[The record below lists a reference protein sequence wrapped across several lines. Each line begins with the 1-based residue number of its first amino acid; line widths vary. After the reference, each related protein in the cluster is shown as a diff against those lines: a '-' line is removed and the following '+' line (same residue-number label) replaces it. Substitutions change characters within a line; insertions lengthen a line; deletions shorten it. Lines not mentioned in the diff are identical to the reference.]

1 MATLAVDSTG
11 GPDASNTKRRRK
23 KGRIIQKGYHKSER
37 EDARR
42 VAAKAFLSGIL
53 LDSNIQPRLQLKDLD
68 ELHKSH
74 EAFEATASRPI
85 SSASRHSNAVF
96 LGDEAMN
103 NTDVSGEG
111 RLYEIALDS
120 LPQLQYP
127 SPSKVAPS
135 KSLDYSLGTPS
146 PAKPV
151 VFSHS
156 VSMLET
162 PAERRNVL
170 KKWQSFDKSPVVCCL
185 NTLSGVQAETLLNS
199 RYINTAV
206 KRVQYTLIF
215 LSFHRLVL
223 SAANLPYVA
232 YSVLPYRKDEDKFK
246 SVKRFSFT
254 MYPTS
259 YY

>member
-11 GPDASNTKRRRK
+11 GPEAPNSKRRRK
-23 KGRIIQKGYHKSER
+23 KGRKIQKGYHKSER

-53 LDSNIQPRLQLKDLD
+53 LDSNIQPRLQPKDLD
-68 ELHKSH
+68 ELHRSH
-74 EAFEATASRPI
+74 EAFEGTSSRPI

-96 LGDEAMN
+96 LGDEAVASGA
-103 NTDVSGEG
+103 DVSGEEG

-127 SPSKVAPS
+127 SPSKIVPS
-135 KSLDYSLGTPS
+135 KSLDYNFIGTPS

-162 PAERRNVL
+162 PVERRNVL
-170 KKWQSFDKSPVVCCL
+170 NTKRWHSFDNSPAVYCL
-185 NTLSGVQAETLLNS
+185 NTLSGVQADVLLDS
-199 RYINTAV
+199 RY
-206 KRVQYTLIF
+206 
-215 LSFHRLVL
+215 
-223 SAANLPYVA
+223 AN
-232 YSVLPYRKDEDKFK
+232 
-246 SVKRFSFT
+246 
-254 MYPTS
+254 
-259 YY
+259 

>member
-1 MATLAVDSTG
+1 MATPAVDSTS
-11 GPDASNTKRRRK
+11 GPEASNSKRKRK

-53 LDSNIQPRLQLKDLD
+53 LDSNIQPRLQLKDTD

-74 EAFEATASRPI
+74 EAFEGTSSRPI

-103 NTDVSGEG
+103 STDVSGEG

-120 LPQLQYP
+120 LPQLQHP
-127 SPSKVAPS
+127 SPSKIAPS
-135 KSLDYSLGTPS
+135 KSLDYSFVGTPS

-156 VSMLET
+156 VFMLET

-170 KKWQSFDKSPVVCCL
+170 NTKRWHLFDNSPAVCCL
-185 NTLSGVQAETLLNS
+185 NTLSGVQAEALLD
-199 RYINTAV
+199 R
-206 KRVQYTLIF
+206 R
-215 LSFHRLVL
+215 
-223 SAANLPYVA
+223 
-232 YSVLPYRKDEDKFK
+232 
-246 SVKRFSFT
+246 
-254 MYPTS
+254 
-259 YY
+259 

>member
-11 GPDASNTKRRRK
+11 GPEAPNSKKRRK

-53 LDSNIQPRLQLKDLD
+53 LDSNIQPRLQPKDLD

-74 EAFEATASRPI
+74 EAFEGTSSRPI

-96 LGDEAMN
+96 LGDEAVN
-103 NTDVSGEG
+103 STDISGEEG
-111 RLYEIALDS
+111 RLYEIGLDS
-120 LPQLQYP
+120 LAQLQHP
-127 SPSKVAPS
+127 SPSKMAPS
-135 KSLDYSLGTPS
+135 KSLDSNFIGTPS

-162 PAERRNVL
+162 PAERRNIL
-170 KKWQSFDKSPVVCCL
+170 NAKRWHSFDNSPAVFCL
-185 NTLSGVQAETLLNS
+185 NTLSGVQTEVLLDS
-199 RYINTAV
+199 RYTN
-206 KRVQYTLIF
+206 
-215 LSFHRLVL
+215 
-223 SAANLPYVA
+223 
-232 YSVLPYRKDEDKFK
+232 
-246 SVKRFSFT
+246 
-254 MYPTS
+254 
-259 YY
+259 

>member
-11 GPDASNTKRRRK
+11 GSEAPNSKRRRK
-23 KGRIIQKGYHKSER
+23 KGRKIQKGYHKSER

-53 LDSNIQPRLQLKDLD
+53 LDSNIQPRLQPKDVD
-68 ELHKSH
+68 ELYRSH
-74 EAFEATASRPI
+74 EAFEGASSRPI
-85 SSASRHSNAVF
+85 SSASRYSNAVF
-96 LGDEAMN
+96 LGDEAV
-103 NTDVSGEG
+103 TDVSGEEG

-127 SPSKVAPS
+127 SPSKMVPS
-135 KSLDYSLGTPS
+135 KSLDYNFIGTPS

-170 KKWQSFDKSPVVCCL
+170 NTKRWHSFDNSPAVYCL
-185 NTLSGVQAETLLNS
+185 NTLSSVQPEVLLDS
-199 RYINTAV
+199 RYAC
-206 KRVQYTLIF
+206 
-215 LSFHRLVL
+215 
-223 SAANLPYVA
+223 
-232 YSVLPYRKDEDKFK
+232 
-246 SVKRFSFT
+246 
-254 MYPTS
+254 
-259 YY
+259 

>member
-1 MATLAVDSTG
+1 MATLAVDSIG
-11 GPDASNTKRRRK
+11 GPEASNSKRKRK

-53 LDSNIQPRLQLKDLD
+53 LDSNIQPRLRLKDLD

-74 EAFEATASRPI
+74 EAFEGTSSRPI

-96 LGDEAMN
+96 LGDEAVN
-103 NTDVSGEG
+103 STDVSGEG

-120 LPQLQYP
+120 LPQLQHP
-127 SPSKVAPS
+127 SPSKIAPS
-135 KSLDYSLGTPS
+135 KSLDYNFIGTPS

-170 KKWQSFDKSPVVCCL
+170 NTKRWHSFDNSPAVYCL
-185 NTLSGVQAETLLNS
+185 NTLSDVQAEVLLDS
-199 RYINTAV
+199 R
-206 KRVQYTLIF
+206 
-215 LSFHRLVL
+215 
-223 SAANLPYVA
+223 
-232 YSVLPYRKDEDKFK
+232 
-246 SVKRFSFT
+246 
-254 MYPTS
+254 
-259 YY
+259 